1 MSKTMLE
8 GLDILVERGVY
19 LNREELINDALR
31 ALLRSKPD
39 LKRRIALELYKV
51 KKVSLSRAAEI
62 CGVNIEDF
70 KEILKEEG
78 VKIVVPQLGEE
89 KVDEEVSEILKIAQ

>member
-8 GLDILVERGVY
+8 GLDILIKRGVY

-39 LKRRIALELYKV
+39 LKRRIALELYKA
-51 KKVSLSRAAEI
+51 KKVSLSRASEI

-78 VKIVVPQLGEE
+78 VKIVVPQLGEK
-89 KVDEEVSEILKIAQ
+89 KVDEEVREILKIVQ

>member
-8 GLDILVERGVY
+8 GLDILIEKGVY
-19 LNREELINDALR
+19 LDREELINDALR
-31 ALLRSKPD
+31 ALLRSKPG
-39 LKRRIALELYKV
+39 LKRRIALEFYKA

-62 CGVNIEDF
+62 CGVNLEDF

-78 VKIVVPQLGEE
+78 VKIVVPQLGEK
-89 KVDEEVSEILKIAQ
+89 KVDEEVREILKIAQ

>member
-1 MSKTMLE
+1 MLE
-8 GLDILVERGVY
+8 GLDILIKRGIY

-31 ALLRSKPD
+31 ALLRSKPE
-39 LKRRIALELYKV
+39 LKRKIALEFYKA
-51 KKVSLSRAAEI
+51 KKASLSRAAEI

-78 VKIVVPQLGEE
+78 VKIVVPQLGEK
-89 KVDEEVSEILKIAQ
+89 KVDKEVREILKIAQ